1 MYYSSTWDWHS
12 YSSSSC
18 YDHWYI
24 HYTRPHLLGA
34 GEELKSEAKFVQ
46 NTGIQSDYS
55 GRVEWITSS
64 AVVRL
69 VCLCVGLLRI
79 EFLSRAIVGNN
90 QNRRVFLRKVSLDFL
105 SVGHELI
112 ICWACRGNIWISIK
126 QRRTM
131 MNSHAHTIVD
141 VECPK
146 P

>member
-12 YSSSSC
+12 SSSSSC

-79 EFLSRAIVGNN
+79 EFLSRAIDRW
-90 QNRRVFLRKVSLDFL
+90 QQPKQKSFLKESFFGFPFGGSWADHLLGL
-105 SVGHELI
+105 SWEYMDKH
-112 ICWACRGNIWISIK
+112 K

-131 MNSHAHTIVD
+131 IISMMMNSHVHTI
-141 VECPK
+141 
-146 P
+146 